1 MIGRRSFIIAGAAL
15 ACARGAKAGLPV
27 PPDARLAFRI
37 MRHGSCIG
45 SHTLDFR
52 PNGNGLEVEI
62 AVDVRVSFGPI
73 PLVHYSHRAREIWL
87 DDRLVGV
94 SSHTDRNG
102 RQLQMEAVWA
112 GSALSVTGSGT
123 RPYVAPHDAYAT
135 TYWRKA
141 SLFEPLIGTQ
151 DGTLNYP
158 KIAGA
163 GSDPIRLASGA
174 QTKAQ
179 HYVLSGDMDVELWYD
194 ETDAWVGMRFN
205 ADDGSTISYERA

>member
-1 MIGRRSFIIAGAAL
+1 MIGRRSFIVAGAAL
-15 ACARGAKAGLPV
+15 TCARGARAGLPV
-27 PPDARLAFRI
+27 PPDARLAFRV

-45 SHTLDFR
+45 SHTLEFR
-52 PNGNGLEVEI
+52 VNGNGLEVDI

-73 PLVHYSHRAREIWL
+73 PLVHYYHRAREIWM

-112 GSALSVTGSGT
+112 GSALDVTGSGT
-123 RPYVAPHDAYAT
+123 RPYTAPQHAHAT

-158 KIAGA
+158 KIVGP

-174 QTKAQ
+174 QTAAE

-194 ETDAWVGMRFN
+194 EADEWVGMRFE
-205 ADDGSTISYERA
+205 ADDGSTISYERV

>member
-1 MIGRRSFIIAGAAL
+1 
-15 ACARGAKAGLPV
+15 
-27 PPDARLAFRI
+27 
-37 MRHGSCIG
+37 MRHGACIG
-45 SHTLDFR
+45 THTLEFR
-52 PNGNGLEVEI
+52 TNGEALEVDI

-73 PLVHYSHRAREIWL
+73 PIVHYSHRAREIWL
-87 DDRLVGV
+87 GDRFVGV

-102 RQLQMEAVWA
+102 RALQMEAVRA
-112 GSALSVTGSGT
+112 GSTLSVTGSGT
-123 RPYVAPHDAYAT
+123 RPYVAPSDAFAT

-158 KIAGA
+158 KIVEP

-174 QTKAQ
+174 QTEAK

-194 ETDAWVGMRFN
+194 DADAWVGMRFE
-205 ADDGSTISYERA
+205 AADGSTISYERV